1 MYIPDRIDQSP
12 AKSRQLLKSNTIT
25 WTRSIILNHNWK
37 WSSGES
43 WHQKASL
50 KPSHN
55 RYHMMFSSSP
65 WRISPRPAPNWSPY
79 LSRAQES
86 WWMKGILSPLATR
99 FQLIKTWCLTGSQE
113 EFHICDIVHTN
124 SLDFLICMFAEKKTK
139 KKRLTRF
146 RFRTQLKIDR

>member
-43 WHQKASL
+43 WHQKPSL

-86 WWMKGILSPLATR
+86 CRAWWTKGILSPLATR
-99 FQLIKTWCLTGSQE
+99 FQLIKIWCLTGSRE
-113 EFHICDIVHTN
+113 KFHICDIVHTN
-124 SLDFLICMFAEKKTK
+124 SLDFLICWKKK
-139 KKRLTRF
+139 KKRNWLTE
-146 RFRTQLKIDR
+146 FRTQLKIDR